1 MKKIIFGLVL
11 LSIAMMSCKKD
22 APITEPLDYGYA
34 YFPLT
39 VGDSAC
45 YQVERIFWND
55 FDQTIDTTTYL
66 LCEYVES
73 FTTNYAGDSLFRI
86 ERMMKPD
93 NTAQWQLDSIW
104 FATRNKREAIRVE
117 NNRSF
122 VKMVFPVHENQTWN
136 GNIYNIYDEKIYT
149 CTAVDSAAN
158 VNGTYFE
165 KAAYI
170 QQQYSKSL
178 INSDIETEIYA
189 KNIGLVQMYK
199 IHVYKEYNASSG
211 QFEITSGYRYIQ
223 NRIH

>member
-1 MKKIIFGLVL
+1 MKKIIFGLFVL
-11 LSIAMMSCKKD
+11 TFALIGCKKE
-22 APITEPLDYGYA
+22 APIEETLDYGYSF
-34 YFPLT
+34 FPLT

-45 YQVERIFWND
+45 FQVEKIFWND
-55 FDQTIDTTTYL
+55 FNQTIDTSNYL

-73 FTTNYAGDSLFRI
+73 YTTNYAGDTLYRI
-86 ERMMKPD
+86 ERMTKPD
-93 NTAQWQLDSIW
+93 NSEPWRLDSVW
-104 FATRNKREAIRVE
+104 FATRNTREAIRVE
-117 NNRSF
+117 NNRSY

-136 GNIYNIYDEKIYT
+136 GNIYNVYDEKTYK

-158 VNGTYFE
+158 VNGTYYE

-170 QQQYSKSL
+170 QQQYDTSL

-189 KNIGLVQMYK
+189 RNIGLVQLYK
-199 IHVYKEYNASSG
+199 IHVYKEYNPSSG